1 MVSERNYKTTKFSTE
16 NVLAIEMKKKNRDTF
31 KYTCLFRTFNA
42 RIKKILK
49 YELWYDV
56 KPKYG
61 ELC

>member
-1 MVSERNYKTTKFSTE
+1 
-16 NVLAIEMKKKNRDTF
+16 MKKKNRDTF
-31 KYTCLFRTFNA
+31 KYTCLFRTFND